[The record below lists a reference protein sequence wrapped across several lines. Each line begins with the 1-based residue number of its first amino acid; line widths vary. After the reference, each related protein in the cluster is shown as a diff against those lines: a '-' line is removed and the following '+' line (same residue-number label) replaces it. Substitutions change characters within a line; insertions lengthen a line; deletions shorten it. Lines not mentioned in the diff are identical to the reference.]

1 MERQKTSPKQDSPA
15 SRVGAARPFDPN
27 WLQPDRHRYALLNPL
42 HVASSDRDDL
52 DSHTLKTPSVKVRD
66 PLLPQ
71 LVCLESLSLT
81 QREHLAKRIE
91 QYAKRGSVFLS
102 ALLQSEADTEE
113 VIRHFRFTLEQ
124 ARPGSRRRWWLR
136 CYDPR
141 VFRHLCWLLET
152 ASMDRLLGPITCWRW
167 PNQYGQW
174 HALERHETSDLST
187 RAPLLSASQWSCID
201 RMASL
206 NAVIDRLAML
216 KPEAV
221 ASFDDY
227 RDLDGLLVKA
237 QQLGLA
243 DAEGRQL
250 YAEQAARFHPHI
262 HDHPEMRRRLDQT
275 VETQG
280 SYVRRC
286 EDLSAQS
293 LLAMARE
300 LETIT

>member
-1 MERQKTSPKQDSPA
+1 MERQTTSPTQCHPA
-15 SRVGAARPFDPN
+15 ARVGAPKPFDLD
-27 WLQPDRHRYALLNPL
+27 WLQPGRHRYALLNPL

-52 DSHTLKTPSVKVRD
+52 DSRTLRTPSVKVRD

-71 LVCLESLSLT
+71 LICLEALSPT

-91 QYAKRGSVFLS
+91 QYAKRGRAFLS

-167 PNQYGQW
+167 PDQYGQW
-174 HALERHETSDLST
+174 HALERNEVPDLAI
-187 RAPLLSASQWSCID
+187 RVPLLSASQWSCID

-221 ASFDDY
+221 ASFDAY
-227 RDLDGLLVKA
+227 RALDVLLVQA
-237 QQLGLA
+237 QQIGLA
-243 DAEGRQL
+243 AAEDCAL

-262 HDHPEMRRRLDQT
+262 HDHPEMRRRLDQS

-280 SYVRRC
+280 SYMRRC

>member
-1 MERQKTSPKQDSPA
+1 MECQKMPPTQGSPA
-15 SRVGAARPFDPN
+15 SRVGAAKPFDLD
-27 WLQPDRHRYALLNPL
+27 WLQPDKHRYALLNPL

-52 DSHTLKTPSVKVRD
+52 DSRTLRTPSVKVRD

-71 LVCLESLSLT
+71 LICLESLSLT

-91 QYAKRGSVFLS
+91 QYAKRGSAFLS
-102 ALLQSEADTEE
+102 ALLQSEADADEM
-113 VIRHFRFTLEQ
+113 VSHFRFTLEQ

-167 PNQYGQW
+167 PDQYGQW
-174 HALERHETSDLST
+174 QALERNEAPDLAI
-187 RAPLLSASQWSCID
+187 RIPLLSASQWSSID

-206 NAVIDRLAML
+206 NAIIDRLAML
-216 KPEAV
+216 KPEAAV
-221 ASFDDY
+221 SFDDY
-227 RDLDGLLVKA
+227 GELDGLLVKA
-237 QQLGLA
+237 QQLGLT
-243 DAEGRQL
+243 DAEDQQL
-250 YAEQAARFHPHI
+250 HAEQAARFHPHI